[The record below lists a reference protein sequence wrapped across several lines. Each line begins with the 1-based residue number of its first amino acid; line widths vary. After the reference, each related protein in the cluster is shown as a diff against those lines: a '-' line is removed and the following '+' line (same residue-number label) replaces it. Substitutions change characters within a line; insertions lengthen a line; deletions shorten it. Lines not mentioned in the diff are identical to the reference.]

1 MTIHKSNINMTEET
15 NPKIEAAAL
24 VVPME
29 DPESADITSIDYS
42 DMVRGLA
49 KDGHEILRGLDGLTM
64 HLLHMAVGMA
74 GEAGELMKAHLEA
87 CCPDKPEY
95 ELDAE
100 NVLEELGD
108 FAFYLEGWF
117 QGWEHEHG
125 SRIETV
131 YTAKAPAV
139 VDPDTTGLVC
149 MRLAVAASHILDLAK
164 RYAVYGKPLDDKA
177 LHQSLIVRTQA
188 VSDVFNTTFRYF
200 RHTYAQVQD
209 ANKRK
214 LGTRYLNWRYS
225 DEQAHA
231 RRDKDGL
238 LDA

>member
-1 MTIHKSNINMTEET
+1 MTEET

-29 DPESADITSIDYS
+29 DPESADIMSIDYS

-117 QGWEHEHG
+117 QGWEREHG

-131 YTAKAPAV
+131 YTAQAPAV
-139 VDPDTTGLVC
+139 IDPDTTGLVC
-149 MRLAVAASHILDLAK
+149 MRLVVAASHILDLAK
-164 RYAVYGKPLDDKA
+164 RYAVHGKPLDDKD
-177 LHQSLIVRTQA
+177 LHKALIVRTQTVA
-188 VSDVFNTTFRYF
+188 DVFNTTFRYF
-200 RHTYAQVQD
+200 RYTYTQVKD

-214 LGTRYLNWRYS
+214 LGSRHLNWRYS

-231 RRDKDGL
+231 RRDKDGQ